1 MGIASQDPP
10 DDSLAQPRYMS
21 SIITYILLHLTVG
34 GPWGQGVGLARLM
47 TPDGLR
53 KLIKIIILIRANPL
67 SKMHHVSSAAFRNER
82 NEKNE
87 KGERYET
94 GGEKSERN
102 ETGGDY
108 YERNEPWGAVTARN
122 ASSTSGSGRSRSRRM
137 SLRRAWTAWSN
148 DLRPTE
154 LGPNGP

>member
-1 MGIASQDPP
+1 M
-10 DDSLAQPRYMS
+10 
-21 SIITYILLHLTVG
+21 
-34 GPWGQGVGLARLM
+34 M

-102 ETGGDY
+102 ETGVITMREMSHG
-108 YERNEPWGAVTARN
+108 EQTLRETHPQPRAPA
-122 ASSTSGSGRSRSRRM
+122 GR
-137 SLRRAWTAWSN
+137 
-148 DLRPTE
+148 E
-154 LGPNGP
+154 VG